1 MEIDMGI
8 ESGLSDCH
16 VHLSLKSG
24 FTIKQ
29 WNMADDNQ
37 KTAWISSILEKYKK
51 NNIIYLKDG
60 GDAYGVSLYAKKLA
74 DKNGIKYKTPG
85 FAIYKEGSYGDFLGK
100 SIKNMGD
107 FDRLFEQLL
116 SLDIDH
122 LKLIVTGIM
131 DFDNFGYYE
140 KTQFTSSELN
150 YMISRAKKE
159 NLKVM
164 VHANG
169 NEAVKMA
176 IDADADTIEHGYLLD
191 KQTLKEFI
199 GSSTT
204 WVPTLAP
211 LGNILKYKPKPMI
224 NQLDTV
230 NKIYQLQIENL
241 KFAIENNI
249 EVGLGSDA
257 GAYMVE
263 HPNGII
269 DEINLMK
276 EAGISHKTIKELMI
290 KQIQKIK

>member
-1 MEIDMGI
+1 ME
-8 ESGLSDCH
+8 
-16 VHLSLKSG
+16 
-24 FTIKQ
+24 
-29 WNMADDNQ
+29 
-37 KTAWISSILEKYKK
+37 
-51 NNIIYLKDG
+51 
-60 GDAYGVSLYAKKLA
+60 
-74 DKNGIKYKTPG
+74 
-85 FAIYKEGSYGDFLGK
+85 
-100 SIKNMGD
+100 D

-140 KTQFTSSELN
+140 KTQFTPLELN

-199 GSSTT
+199 GSSTA

-211 LGNILKYKPKPMI
+211 LGNILKYKPKAII

-241 KFAIENNI
+241 KFALENNI